1 MPSVTEKKL
10 LTNGEVI
17 RLITVTVFAASLWF
31 RLEYKSDEASEK
43 ILKKIDEHMLSDKFE
58 KQIMST
64 EIAVIKEQIKDIQ
77 IELKQI
83 PNREFVRPSTLKSPN
98 RKKIKKEDE
107 NK

>member
-64 EIAVIKEQIKDIQ
+64 EITVIKEQIKDIQ
-77 IELKQI
+77 IELKQM
-83 PNREFVRPSTLKSPN
+83 PKREFVRPSNVEIP
-98 RKKIKKEDE
+98 EPEE
-107 NK
+107 NKKRR